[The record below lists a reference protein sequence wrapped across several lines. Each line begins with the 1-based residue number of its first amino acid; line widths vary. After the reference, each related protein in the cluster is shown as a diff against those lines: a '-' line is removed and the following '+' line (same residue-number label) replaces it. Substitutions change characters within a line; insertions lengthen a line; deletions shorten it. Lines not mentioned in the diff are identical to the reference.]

1 MEIKK
6 ENIKIHTEREIQI
19 ANYSADDIKR
29 LIVSD
34 MNKQGYETT
43 IADVSFAT
51 DWKNV
56 SDEWGMGA
64 HTVTT
69 FDGAKVK
76 VS

>member
-1 MEIKK
+1 MEIVK
-6 ENIKIHTEREIQI
+6 ENIQVKTEREIQI

-43 IADVSFAT
+43 ITDISFVT

-56 SDEWGMGA
+56 SDEWGMGI

-76 VS
+76 VN

>member
-1 MEIKK
+1 MEIVK
-6 ENIKIHTEREIQI
+6 ENIQVKTERKIQI

-34 MNKQGYETT
+34 MNKQGHETT
-43 IADVSFAT
+43 IADISFVT

-56 SDEWGMGA
+56 SDEWGMGT

-76 VS
+76 AI